1 MSDTDFLSSDR
12 DCGFVG
18 MTFVKAGRESG
29 FRFGGGGGGTAGGS
43 GGGELGGWEDGISIV
58 SSGGLGCGMVGA
70 TLVKAGWVV
79 GLGLGGGSDAVGGFG
94 ATIFEKVTREL
105 GFAFDIWGRTSRV
118 GDSKVGG
125 LV

>member
-1 MSDTDFLSSDR
+1 
-12 DCGFVG
+12 

-29 FRFGGGGGGTAGGS
+29 FRFEGGGGTAGGS
-43 GGGELGGWEDGISIV
+43 GGGEFGGWEDGISIGSFG

-79 GLGLGGGSDAVGGFG
+79 GLGLGGGSDAMGGFG
-94 ATIFEKVTREL
+94 ATVFEKVTRGL
-105 GFAFDIWGRTSRV
+105 DFAFDIWGRTSRV
-118 GDSKVGG
+118 GDPKVGG